1 MNSII
6 RLVILALL
14 TTALAA
20 QQRPREKPVLIRADQ
35 PKEQVEEEI
44 LPDPNQAQE
53 SLKIGQFY
61 FKRKNYK
68 AAASR
73 FREAIRYLPTWPEP
87 YEKLVESFSEM
98 ESWQEAI
105 DACELFQATNPD
117 HDLVPKFQS
126 WAEELREKQKRKSE
140 G

>member
-6 RLVILALL
+6 RFLILALL

-20 QQRPREKPVLIRADQ
+20 QERPREKPVLIRVDK
-35 PKEQVEEEI
+35 PNEQLEEEI

-87 YEKLVESFSEM
+87 YERLVESFREL

-105 DACELFQATNPD
+105 DACELFEATNPD
-117 HDLVPKFQS
+117 HEMVAKFQS
-126 WAEELREKQKRKSE
+126 WAEELREKQKKSQS
-140 G
+140 